1 MAIHKFLAFGQ
12 QDICRSGTV
21 SANTQVFV
29 RSVNKISVVRSH
41 KFPSFGQ
48 YVLWKSFI
56 AQRLHSCK
64 FHGVGPAS
72 GIQKLVDKEN

>member
-1 MAIHKFLAFGQ
+1 MAIHKFLAIGQ

-56 AQRLHSCK
+56 AQLCK

-72 GIQKLVDKEN
+72 GIPETG